1 MEKIDS
7 NVLWGVLAYVA
18 RDNSDSNNND
28 DDDDDCIT
36 TFMDAFGAKTIEFSR
51 KCARLLLI
59 YIKPLEDPTIKN
71 GMKMRNKKDEEKMEE
86 MRYNDHRRILWPL
99 QI

>member
-18 RDNSDSNNND
+18 RDNDYNNN
-28 DDDDDCIT
+28 DCIT
-36 TFMDAFGAKTIEFSR
+36 TFMDAIGAKTIEFSR

-59 YIKPLEDPTIKN
+59 YIKPLEDPTMKN

-86 MRYNDHRRILWPL
+86 MRYNDHRRVLWPL
-99 QI
+99 

>member
-1 MEKIDS
+1 
-7 NVLWGVLAYVA
+7 
-18 RDNSDSNNND
+18 
-28 DDDDDCIT
+28 
-36 TFMDAFGAKTIEFSR
+36 MDTIGAKTIEFSR

-71 GMKMRNKKDEEKMEE
+71 GMKMRNKTDEEKMEE
-86 MRYNDHRRILWPL
+86 MRYNDHRRVLWPL